1 MNYLDYKPKIDKA
14 LLDEFSIKHP
24 LSSALY
30 ILGIFLGIVLT
41 AWAVYALPSL
51 PVFVIAFIVIGIFQ
65 HHLLIIQHEALHF
78 FLFNSRALNNLVGYF
93 VSYLIGFT
101 MKYRKHHF
109 SHHRKL
115 GQTGDPDYDNYRKA
129 SMSRY
134 DVVKALFFNLTGIA
148 AVRQFLSQSKQETA
162 VSGSAKKRFDFE
174 VFGIVAVQA
183 ALLLLNYYLGHW
195 EYYFLLWL
203 LPLVTLTKTLTNFR
217 NLAEHILRKECDD
230 GNFEKTRLRTILCGP
245 IEQFLFAPMN
255 FNYHAEHHLFLSVP
269 YQNLPK
275 LHQRLREAPEYPIY
289 VDLQK
294 GYIATVLKH
303 TA

>member
-1 MNYLDYKPKIDKA
+1 MNYLDYKPKIDKG
-14 LLDEFSIKHP
+14 LLDELSVKHP

-30 ILGIFLGIVLT
+30 ILGIFLGIFFT
-41 AWAVYALPSL
+41 AWVVYALPS
-51 PVFVIAFIVIGIFQ
+51 PAIFVMAFILIGIFQ

-78 FLFNSRALNNLVGYF
+78 FLFNSRALNNLVGRF

-109 SHHRKL
+109 SHHRTL
-115 GQTGDPDYDNYRKA
+115 GQIGDPDYDNYRKA

-134 DVVKALFFNLTGIA
+134 EVVKILFFNLTGFA
-148 AVRQFLSQSKQETA
+148 AVRQFLSQSKPETA
-162 VSGSAKKRFDFE
+162 LPGSAEKHFDFE
-174 VFGIVAVQA
+174 VFGIVVTQA
-183 ALLLLNYYLGHW
+183 ALLLLNFYLGHW
-195 EYYFLLWL
+195 EYYFLFWL

-217 NLAEHILRKECDD
+217 NLAEHILRKESGD
-230 GNFEKTRLRTILCGP
+230 GRCKETRLRTILCGP

-269 YQNLPK
+269 YQNLPR
-275 LHQRLREAPEYPIY
+275 LHQRLREAPEYSIY